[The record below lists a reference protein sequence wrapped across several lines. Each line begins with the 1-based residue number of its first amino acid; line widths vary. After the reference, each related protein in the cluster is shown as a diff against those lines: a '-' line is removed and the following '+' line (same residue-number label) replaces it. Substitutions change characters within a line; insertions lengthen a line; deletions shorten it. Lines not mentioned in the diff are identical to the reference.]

1 VDFSLFLAGRTG
13 TFKTALAALC
23 QQHFGAAMDASS
35 LPANFASTAN
45 ALEELAFSAKDALLV
60 VDDFAPT
67 GGVGDK
73 ELHGIA
79 ERLFRAAGNHQGR
92 SRMNGQRQLRASRPP
107 RALLLATG
115 EDVPRGHSL
124 RARLLIL
131 EVNPADVDRGV
142 LSESQRAGHEGLFAA
157 AMGAYL
163 VWIAGRYDQLQECL
177 RARVIEL
184 RGRAHKHSSPL
195 HARLPTTL
203 AELQSGFEIWLRF
216 AVELGAITEAE
227 RNRVQRRG
235 EKTLDEL
242 AVLQAPYHRNND
254 PAVRF
259 LFLLQTALASGGA
272 HVADR
277 RGRAPD
283 LSERWGWPKLRGR
296 ASVPQGKRIG
306 WVAGS
311 ELFLEPATSYEVAQ
325 QMAGTERLPVSAQT
339 LRRRLR
345 EHGLL
350 TSVDVGRE
358 MLLVR
363 RTLDGTTRQV
373 LHMKTQDLLR

>member
-1 VDFSLFLAGRTG
+1 MAFIIVPDGTGDFRSTVQLGNNAAAQ
-13 TFKTALAALC
+13 TF
-23 QQHFGAAMDASS
+23 
-35 LPANFASTAN
+35 
-45 ALEELAFSAKDALLV
+45 
-60 VDDFAPT
+60 
-67 GGVGDK
+67 
-73 ELHGIA
+73 
-79 ERLFRAAGNHQGR
+79 R
-92 SRMNGQRQLRASRPP
+92 SRVREPTRTSVRNGFGLCPRPQLS
-107 RALLLATG
+107 
-115 EDVPRGHSL
+115 
-124 RARLLIL
+124 
-131 EVNPADVDRGV
+131 
-142 LSESQRAGHEGLFAA
+142 
-157 AMGAYL
+157 
-163 VWIAGRYDQLQECL
+163 
-177 RARVIEL
+177 
-184 RGRAHKHSSPL
+184 
-195 HARLPTTL
+195 
-203 AELQSGFEIWLRF
+203 FEIWLRF
-216 AVELGAITEAE
+216 AIELGAITEAE
-227 RNRVQRRG
+227 RNRLQRRG

-311 ELFLEPATSYEVAQ
+311 ELFLEPAASYEVAQ